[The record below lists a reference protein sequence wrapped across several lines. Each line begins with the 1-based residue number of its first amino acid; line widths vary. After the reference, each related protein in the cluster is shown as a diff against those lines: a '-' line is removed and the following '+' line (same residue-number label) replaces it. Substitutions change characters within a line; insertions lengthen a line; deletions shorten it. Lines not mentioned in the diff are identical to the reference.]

1 MNHFGTVRKFLK
13 SFGGHAMKNAAL
25 GILIPFFG
33 TALGSACVLLMK
45 KKMRGIAKTVG

>member
-1 MNHFGTVRKFLK
+1 
-13 SFGGHAMKNAAL
+13 MKNAAL

-45 KKMRGIAKTVG
+45 KKMNPTVQASICCHLNF